1 MQSACN
7 AYIRITKLYLPLVS
21 QCNITIYNQQKDIC
35 SYAQN
40 IDGMPFRYLSYKA
53 DQITYPYISL
63 VFLSMIS

>member
-1 MQSACN
+1 CIHQNNKIVFASCFTVQHN
-7 AYIRITKLYLPLVS
+7 
-21 QCNITIYNQQKDIC
+21 NIFNQQKDIC